1 MCAARRHNPV
11 KPYSKDLLTA
21 DVRPASAAAQKR
33 VIPVSPKFAYRF
45 RCTSGT
51 CMCSFHKVPSISKNT
66 AFFIF
71 SLQSVSIT
79 QRISLARFSAL
90 ERFAKRY
97 FPYRELRILAERFC
111 VIGTKFPITQ
121 KTPRGLNSLYQPAR
135 CLATCGFYFKY
146 PVTLCAWRWCS
157 SRNAQCSREFH
168 DHLPGKSE
176 CRGSSWK
183 KSGR

>member
-1 MCAARRHNPV
+1 MSLC
-11 KPYSKDLLTA
+11 
-21 DVRPASAAAQKR
+21 Q
-33 VIPVSPKFAYRF
+33 
-45 RCTSGT
+45 
-51 CMCSFHKVPSISKNT
+51 
-66 AFFIF
+66 FIF
-71 SLQSVSIT
+71 HVLRAYICNFFTFFKYISSIIHAFNTFILIFEISSVTFSSE
-79 QRISLARFSAL
+79 QRMCLGTFLRLRRSLATPTLYA
-90 ERFAKRY
+90 AV
-97 FPYRELRILAERFC
+97 RIPAERFC